1 MINASHIKVHPHAA
15 GAHGDNQDKGHTKRY
30 STQRYIWP
38 WMRMVC
44 RSECLYSRYR
54 CGLSQAWRLVGGI
67 TVEYLLGDK
76 LYDSNALV
84 EDSQKMET
92 NQSSHREKNEKV
104 LKIMI
109 HIYIVSVISSKIL
122 F

>member
-1 MINASHIKVHPHAA
+1 M
-15 GAHGDNQDKGHTKRY
+15 
-30 STQRYIWP
+30 
-38 WMRMVC
+38 
-44 RSECLYSRYR
+44 
-54 CGLSQAWRLVGGI
+54 SQAWRLVGGI